1 MTGGL
6 LFELIAFVPVLELAK
21 LANAFKILI
30 FGVTNVALIA
40 FREGEVESYDP
51 AFESLGH
58 PCVQVV
64 GGIGGIVLLTQ
75 MGGIPILGAVGIIG
89 GGIVWYRLYG
99 RERTEREGWEPW
111 SAPDSVISF
120 SRTGRRNCWTHVPAT
135 CCWCGL
141 SSLVKTRRSAA
152 SSSDMYSDST
162 LHVRSFNVREHVR
175 PVS

>member
-1 MTGGL
+1 VTGGL

-99 RERTEREGWEPW
+99 RERTEREGVALEALRRNMR
-111 SAPDSVISF
+111 SALF
-120 SRTGRRNCWTHVPAT
+120 SRMREAFSLETGNVMMAVSQDAALADEEATLSMGPTSPGGGTGPCWRH
-135 CCWCGL
+135 G
-141 SSLVKTRRSAA
+141 SRRSP
-152 SSSDMYSDST
+152 S
-162 LHVRSFNVREHVR
+162 R
-175 PVS
+175 

>member
-1 MTGGL
+1 VLAARFETVPEPVTLSEAAEHVTEADTVQAFHDRLGEHCDSPMSSQIIRTDDEVAGLVEAVGDADLAIVGTVVRSRFRNL
-6 LFELIAFVPVLELAK
+6 LF
-21 LANAFKILI
+21 
-30 FGVTNVALIA
+30 
-40 FREGEVESYDP
+40 
-51 AFESLGH
+51 
-58 PCVQVV
+58 
-64 GGIGGIVLLTQ
+64 
-75 MGGIPILGAVGIIG
+75 
-89 GGIVWYRLYG
+89 
-99 RERTEREGWEPW
+99 
-111 SAPDSVISF
+111 PDRF